1 MDFDALRNKL
11 PIANQSFLGLRQA
24 GHIYV
29 DKTDFVYKLANT
41 TIPQILTRPR
51 RFGKSTLLTTLEEL
65 FRHGVK
71 PYDGHD
77 SYFKGLAI
85 EQLWQDDGQYLVLHL
100 DFHELNSDC
109 DTIAEF
115 EQSLMEEIT
124 DFCKGN
130 KITIPD
136 KSSFRKR
143 LKALLEQLPYQSLVL
158 LIDEFDA
165 PLLYHYDNEQE
176 LHACKLLMR
185 GLFSTI
191 KRNPD
196 KFRCVFFTGITRFQ
210 DLDIGTAG
218 NSFTDVSLD
227 KGFAACCGYTRAE
240 LKQYFAQHLRYA
252 VAIRARCAPEAVSDK
267 QIENLLGKMS
277 SWYDGYSFNGAQQN
291 KVFSTWSVLRF
302 LSNEE
307 AVLDA
312 YWSDEEGS
320 GLPQVLKLALD
331 RIELEP
337 LIAQL
342 SQGEIVIGGRE
353 FRQSSL
359 INPKANPYSLLFQT
373 GYLTLSKPFR
383 STGKAHLVCPN
394 REIKW
399 AFTNLLMRHFFQI
412 EFDICYSESSQKVLA
427 ALASLDPEKM
437 RAAFNEAIGILP
449 YSHSPENEFWIASLM
464 VILLF
469 GLNLKPRA
477 EVMSL
482 NGRADCVF
490 DLPEHKVTIVFE
502 FKFEASSNPKKL
514 DAKLAEALKQIKKR
528 KYVLDGNSQPKV
540 ARFGLVFCAAKG
552 ERGFARVGKADEIDR
567 SLTAFAQTTNA
578 QKAST
583 AATKTS
589 RGSTTST
596 QASRKSTA
604 AATKASSSRNKT
616 AAQTTNAQKAS
627 TAATKASSSR
637 NKTAA
642 QTTNAQKASTA
653 ATKVSR
659 ARTTA
664 AQTTTAQ
671 NASTKAES
679 TSPTKRK
686 KSQSTVTKDKA

>member
-567 SLTAFAQTTNA
+567 SLTAFAQT
-578 QKAST
+578 KST

-604 AATKASSSRNKT
+604 
-616 AAQTTNAQKAS
+616 
-627 TAATKASSSR
+627 AATKASSSR

>member
-540 ARFGLVFCAAKG
+540 ARFGLVFCEAKG

-627 TAATKASSSR
+627 TAATK
-637 NKTAA
+637 
-642 QTTNAQKASTA
+642 
-653 ATKVSR
+653 VSR

>member
-218 NSFTDVSLD
+218 NSFTDISLD

-627 TAATKASSSR
+627 TAATK
-637 NKTAA
+637 
-642 QTTNAQKASTA
+642 
-653 ATKVSR
+653 VSR

-664 AQTTTAQ
+664 AQTTNAQ

>member
-627 TAATKASSSR
+627 TAATK
-637 NKTAA
+637 
-642 QTTNAQKASTA
+642 
-653 ATKVSR
+653 VSR

>member
-124 DFCKGN
+124 DFCTGN

-218 NSFTDVSLD
+218 NSFTDISLD

-567 SLTAFAQTTNA
+567 SLTAFAQTKSTAATKTSRGSTASTQASRKATAAATKASSSRNKTAAQTTTA

-596 QASRKSTA
+596 QASRKVTA
-604 AATKASSSRNKT
+604 AATKTSSSRNKT
-616 AAQTTNAQKAS
+616 AAQTT
-627 TAATKASSSR
+627 
-637 NKTAA
+637 
-642 QTTNAQKASTA
+642 
-653 ATKVSR
+653 
-659 ARTTA
+659 
-664 AQTTTAQ
+664 TAQ
-671 NASTKAES
+671 NASAKAES

-686 KSQSTVTKDKA
+686 KSQSTITKDKA

>member
-41 TIPQILTRPR
+41 TIPQILTRPH

-627 TAATKASSSR
+627 TAATK
-637 NKTAA
+637 
-642 QTTNAQKASTA
+642 
-653 ATKVSR
+653 VSR

>member
-596 QASRKSTA
+596 QASRKST
-604 AATKASSSRNKT
+604 
-616 AAQTTNAQKAS
+616 

>member
-29 DKTDFVYKLANT
+29 DKTDFVYKLANM

-627 TAATKASSSR
+627 TAATK
-637 NKTAA
+637 
-642 QTTNAQKASTA
+642 
-653 ATKVSR
+653 VSR

>member
-124 DFCKGN
+124 DFCTGN

-218 NSFTDVSLD
+218 NSFTDISLD

-567 SLTAFAQTTNA
+567 SLTAFAQTKSTAATKTSRGSTASTQASRKATAAATKASSSRNKTSAQTTTA

-596 QASRKSTA
+596 QASRKVTA
-604 AATKASSSRNKT
+604 AATKTSSSRNKT
-616 AAQTTNAQKAS
+616 AAQTT
-627 TAATKASSSR
+627 
-637 NKTAA
+637 
-642 QTTNAQKASTA
+642 
-653 ATKVSR
+653 
-659 ARTTA
+659 
-664 AQTTTAQ
+664 TAQ
-671 NASTKAES
+671 NASAKAES

-686 KSQSTVTKDKA
+686 KSQSTITKDKA

>member
-1 MDFDALRNKL
+1 MDFDALKNKL

-124 DFCKGN
+124 DFCTGN

-218 NSFTDVSLD
+218 NSFTDISLD

-412 EFDICYSESSQKVLA
+412 EFDICYNESSQKVLA

-567 SLTAFAQTTNA
+567 SLTAFAQTKSTAATKTSRGSTASTQASRKATAAATKASSSRNKTAAQTTTA

-596 QASRKSTA
+596 QASRKVTA
-604 AATKASSSRNKT
+604 AATKTSSSRNKT
-616 AAQTTNAQKAS
+616 AAQTT
-627 TAATKASSSR
+627 
-637 NKTAA
+637 
-642 QTTNAQKASTA
+642 
-653 ATKVSR
+653 
-659 ARTTA
+659 
-664 AQTTTAQ
+664 TAQ
-671 NASTKAES
+671 NASAKAES

-686 KSQSTVTKDKA
+686 KSQSTITKDKA

>member
-109 DTIAEF
+109 DTITEF

-627 TAATKASSSR
+627 TAATK
-637 NKTAA
+637 
-642 QTTNAQKASTA
+642 
-653 ATKVSR
+653 VSR

>member
-124 DFCKGN
+124 DFCTGN

-218 NSFTDVSLD
+218 NSFTDISLD

-412 EFDICYSESSQKVLA
+412 EFDICYNESSQKVLA

-567 SLTAFAQTTNA
+567 SLTAFAQTKSTAATKTSRGSTASTQASRKATAAATKASSSRNKTAAQTTTA

-596 QASRKSTA
+596 QASRKVTA
-604 AATKASSSRNKT
+604 AATKTSSSRNKT
-616 AAQTTNAQKAS
+616 AAQTT
-627 TAATKASSSR
+627 
-637 NKTAA
+637 
-642 QTTNAQKASTA
+642 
-653 ATKVSR
+653 
-659 ARTTA
+659 
-664 AQTTTAQ
+664 TAQ
-671 NASTKAES
+671 NASAKAES

-686 KSQSTVTKDKA
+686 KSQSTITKDKA

>member
-24 GHIYV
+24 GHTYV

-412 EFDICYSESSQKVLA
+412 EFDICSSELSQKVLA

-627 TAATKASSSR
+627 TAATK
-637 NKTAA
+637 
-642 QTTNAQKASTA
+642 
-653 ATKVSR
+653 VSR

>member
-399 AFTNLLMRHFFQI
+399 AFTNLLMCHFFQI

-627 TAATKASSSR
+627 TAATK
-637 NKTAA
+637 
-642 QTTNAQKASTA
+642 
-653 ATKVSR
+653 VSR

>member
-627 TAATKASSSR
+627 TAATKAS
-637 NKTAA
+637 
-642 QTTNAQKASTA
+642 
-653 ATKVSR
+653 R

>member
-627 TAATKASSSR
+627 TAATK
-637 NKTAA
+637 
-642 QTTNAQKASTA
+642 
-653 ATKVSR
+653 VSR

-686 KSQSTVTKDKA
+686 KSQSTVTKDKV

>member
-24 GHIYV
+24 GHTYV

-412 EFDICYSESSQKVLA
+412 EFDICYSELSQKVLA

-627 TAATKASSSR
+627 TAATK
-637 NKTAA
+637 
-642 QTTNAQKASTA
+642 
-653 ATKVSR
+653 VSR

>member
-85 EQLWQDDGQYLVLHL
+85 EQLWQNDGQYLVLHL

-218 NSFTDVSLD
+218 NSFTDISLD

-277 SWYDGYSFNGAQQN
+277 EC
-291 KVFSTWSVLRF
+291 R
-302 LSNEE
+302 
-307 AVLDA
+307 
-312 YWSDEEGS
+312 
-320 GLPQVLKLALD
+320 
-331 RIELEP
+331 
-337 LIAQL
+337 
-342 SQGEIVIGGRE
+342 
-353 FRQSSL
+353 
-359 INPKANPYSLLFQT
+359 
-373 GYLTLSKPFR
+373 
-383 STGKAHLVCPN
+383 
-394 REIKW
+394 
-399 AFTNLLMRHFFQI
+399 
-412 EFDICYSESSQKVLA
+412 
-427 ALASLDPEKM
+427 
-437 RAAFNEAIGILP
+437 
-449 YSHSPENEFWIASLM
+449 
-464 VILLF
+464 
-469 GLNLKPRA
+469 
-477 EVMSL
+477 
-482 NGRADCVF
+482 
-490 DLPEHKVTIVFE
+490 
-502 FKFEASSNPKKL
+502 
-514 DAKLAEALKQIKKR
+514 
-528 KYVLDGNSQPKV
+528 YVL
-540 ARFGLVFCAAKG
+540 
-552 ERGFARVGKADEIDR
+552 
-567 SLTAFAQTTNA
+567 
-578 QKAST
+578 
-583 AATKTS
+583 
-589 RGSTTST
+589 
-596 QASRKSTA
+596 
-604 AATKASSSRNKT
+604 
-616 AAQTTNAQKAS
+616 
-627 TAATKASSSR
+627 
-637 NKTAA
+637 
-642 QTTNAQKASTA
+642 
-653 ATKVSR
+653 
-659 ARTTA
+659 
-664 AQTTTAQ
+664 
-671 NASTKAES
+671 
-679 TSPTKRK
+679 
-686 KSQSTVTKDKA
+686 

>member
-1 MDFDALRNKL
+1 MDFEDLKNRL

-24 GHIYV
+24 GHVYV
-29 DKTDFVYKLANT
+29 DKTDFVYKLAST

-124 DFCKGN
+124 DFCTGN

-218 NSFTDVSLD
+218 NSFTDISLD

-373 GYLTLSKPFR
+373 GYLTLSEPFR
-383 STGKAHLVCPN
+383 STAKAHLVCPN

-449 YSHSPENEFWIASLM
+449 YSHSPENEFWVASLM

-477 EVMSL
+477 EVLSL

-552 ERGFARVGKADEIDR
+552 DRGFARVGKADEIDR
-567 SLTAFAQTTNA
+567 SLTAFAQTT
-578 QKAST
+578 ST

-589 RGSTTST
+589 SGSTST
-596 QASRKSTA
+596 QASRKSTTAATKAPSGRKTSAQATAARKSSA
-604 AATKASSSRNKT
+604 AATKASSGS
-616 AAQTTNAQKAS
+616 
-627 TAATKASSSR
+627 
-637 NKTAA
+637 
-642 QTTNAQKASTA
+642 
-653 ATKVSR
+653 
-659 ARTTA
+659 
-664 AQTTTAQ
+664 TTTAQ
-671 NASTKAES
+671 TTAARKSSAKAES
-679 TSPTKRK
+679 TSPAKAK
-686 KSQSTVTKDKA
+686 KSQNSAKRTAPKDDA

>member
-124 DFCKGN
+124 DFCTGN

-218 NSFTDVSLD
+218 NSFTDISLD

-359 INPKANPYSLLFQT
+359 INP
-373 GYLTLSKPFR
+373 
-383 STGKAHLVCPN
+383 
-394 REIKW
+394 
-399 AFTNLLMRHFFQI
+399 MRHFFQI
-412 EFDICYSESSQKVLA
+412 EFDICYNESSQKVLA

-567 SLTAFAQTTNA
+567 SLTAFAQT
-578 QKAST
+578 KST

-589 RGSTTST
+589 RGSTAST
-596 QASRKSTA
+596 QASRKATA

-627 TAATKASSSR
+627 TAATKTSRGSTTSTQASRKVTAAATKTSSSR

-642 QTTNAQKASTA
+642 QTT
-653 ATKVSR
+653 
-659 ARTTA
+659 
-664 AQTTTAQ
+664 TAQ
-671 NASTKAES
+671 NASAKAES

-686 KSQSTVTKDKA
+686 KSQSTITKDKA

>member
-51 RFGKSTLLTTLEEL
+51 RFGKSTLLTTIEEL

-567 SLTAFAQTTNA
+567 SLTAFAQT
-578 QKAST
+578 KST

-604 AATKASSSRNKT
+604 
-616 AAQTTNAQKAS
+616 
-627 TAATKASSSR
+627 AATKASSSR

>member
-24 GHIYV
+24 GHTYV

-191 KRNPD
+191 KRNTD

-627 TAATKASSSR
+627 TAATK
-637 NKTAA
+637 
-642 QTTNAQKASTA
+642 
-653 ATKVSR
+653 VSR

>member
-583 AATKTS
+583 AATKTL

-604 AATKASSSRNKT
+604 
-616 AAQTTNAQKAS
+616 
-627 TAATKASSSR
+627 AATKASSSR

>member
-567 SLTAFAQTTNA
+567 SLTAFAQT
-578 QKAST
+578 KST

-589 RGSTTST
+589 RGSTAST
-596 QASRKSTA
+596 QASRKATA
-604 AATKASSSRNKT
+604 
-616 AAQTTNAQKAS
+616 
-627 TAATKASSSR
+627 AATKASSSR

>member
-1 MDFDALRNKL
+1 M
-11 PIANQSFLGLRQA
+11 
-24 GHIYV
+24 
-29 DKTDFVYKLANT
+29 
-41 TIPQILTRPR
+41 
-51 RFGKSTLLTTLEEL
+51 
-65 FRHGVK
+65 
-71 PYDGHD
+71 
-77 SYFKGLAI
+77 
-85 EQLWQDDGQYLVLHL
+85 
-100 DFHELNSDC
+100 
-109 DTIAEF
+109 
-115 EQSLMEEIT
+115 
-124 DFCKGN
+124 
-130 KITIPD
+130 
-136 KSSFRKR
+136 
-143 LKALLEQLPYQSLVL
+143 
-158 LIDEFDA
+158 
-165 PLLYHYDNEQE
+165 
-176 LHACKLLMR
+176 
-185 GLFSTI
+185 
-191 KRNPD
+191 
-196 KFRCVFFTGITRFQ
+196 
-210 DLDIGTAG
+210 
-218 NSFTDVSLD
+218 
-227 KGFAACCGYTRAE
+227 
-240 LKQYFAQHLRYA
+240 
-252 VAIRARCAPEAVSDK
+252 SDK

-567 SLTAFAQTTNA
+567 SLTAFAQT
-578 QKAST
+578 KST

-604 AATKASSSRNKT
+604 
-616 AAQTTNAQKAS
+616 
-627 TAATKASSSR
+627 AATKASSSR